1 MWVVLG
7 VENSLIVTTLSV
19 KESEAVRKV
28 VEVVEMVGWGGVG
41 GGGGGGG
48 AEERGEC
55 CLWVSEMLLILLCW

>member
-28 VEVVEMVGWGGVG
+28 LEMV
-41 GGGGGGG
+41 GGGGGG